1 MLSGFTSN
9 GEFNSLRCKGNTRP
23 LSVLQLKADVRAKYA
38 TMKQQTMRAM
48 LSPKRIGLANG
59 SVTAEFPDP
68 AVSTSLLLQILQ
80 WKEEGATEEDI
91 HCRLRCHTVPDGY
104 SYTTWKPG
112 VLRVA

>member
-1 MLSGFTSN
+1 MIT
-9 GEFNSLRCKGNTRP
+9 CA
-23 LSVLQLKADVRAKYA
+23 VAV
-38 TMKQQTMRAM
+38 QTI
-48 LSPKRIGLANG
+48 LFLLFYIQYHFLLFIGLANG